1 MGLAAQSGEAI
12 LVEDVRLDPRYIG
25 ASQPTR
31 AELALPLKVKD
42 RVIGVLDLGALE
54 PGVFGPAHLALL
66 EPVAGQ
72 LAAAIDG
79 ARLTQ
84 SLLQQTQT
92 LSLLHELGRE
102 FASILDRK
110 KLLARVAD
118 RIQRLIHYDVFTV
131 MLWNEESRQLEPQ
144 LAVYRDGRRVSSA
157 RPTGLGEGICGTA
170 AALRQ
175 TLRIPNVQLDPR
187 YIECVRERTMR
198 SELAVPMYVKDRL
211 VGVLDLESSSYDAFT
226 THHEHAVSTLAAS
239 LAIALENAR
248 LYGRLQEDERRLAA
262 DLSTAREIQKQ
273 LLPKTTPWLPGLQV
287 AFAYRPANHL
297 GGDFYDIRRY
307 GEGRVAIAAGDVS
320 GKATSAALYGS
331 LAVGMLRQYPEEG
344 LRPGALLRDMNSKL
358 LELGIPNRFLALAL
372 ALYDAGDRSLV
383 LANSGLPHPFLVRG
397 GEVRPIPVVG
407 VPLGLLPD
415 RRYEEELI
423 TLETGDVVVIATD
436 GIDESHNRDDEEFGA
451 QGVRQTLERLG
462 RRLGARDR
470 RRPAGGQPR
479 LGRPR
484 RALGRLD
491 GGGAQGRLSPLPS
504 SALACCHASPGRSLA
519 DIPEGR
525 EAAALDSLGE
535 LVSADR
541 ALDPASPRT
550 VFGSGKVF
558 FIGIAV
564 LESAFVGVLFLCLNF
579 WPCPSCGRFFFL
591 RFGIL
596 RAAGKHCPHC
606 GLRYGEACLC
616 QTPAVLPGLTP
627 EARHESDEVC
637 RTANGNSIRWPVAIL
652 APSRDRL
659 RVLDSRSA
667 DG

>member
-1 MGLAAQSGEAI
+1 MTTKPVEGIPASAAAGQSLMPPAVLTELLAAIQALHSSSELREGLEAVADALHHYVAYDNLGVLLLDPRGRELRFALARGYAAEVEQHWRFGLGQGLVGLAAQSGEAV
-12 LVEDVRLDPRYIG
+12 LVEDVRLDPRYIS

-54 PGVFGPAHLALL
+54 AGVFGPEQLALL

-92 LSLLHELGRE
+92 LSLLHELARE
-102 FASILDRK
+102 FASILDRE

-131 MLWNEESRQLEPQ
+131 MLWNEESRLLEPQ
-144 LAVYRDGRRVSSA
+144 LSVYRDGRRVSSA

-187 YIECVRERTMR
+187 YIECDREQTMR

-226 THHEHAVSTLAAS
+226 AQHEHAVSTLAAS

-248 LYGRLQEDERRLAA
+248 LYGRLQENERRLAA

-297 GGDFYDIRRY
+297 GGDFYDIRPY

-331 LAVGMLRQYPEEG
+331 LAIGMLRQYPEDG
-344 LRPGALLRDMNSKL
+344 LRPSALLRDMNYKL
-358 LELGIPNRFLALAL
+358 LELGVDNRFLALAL
-372 ALYDAGDRSLV
+372 AFYDSGDRSLV

-397 GEVRPIPVVG
+397 GEVSPIKVAG

-415 RRYEEELI
+415 RHYEEELL

-436 GIDESHNRDDEEFGA
+436 GIDESHNRQDEEFGA
-451 QGVRQTLERLG
+451 ARVRQTLAGL
-462 RRLGARDR
+462 
-470 RRPAGGQPR
+470 AGGSAR
-479 LGRPR
+479 EI
-484 RALGRLD
+484 AD
-491 GGGAQGRLSPLPS
+491 GL
-504 SALACCHASPGRSLA
+504 
-519 DIPEGR
+519 
-525 EAAALDSLGE
+525 
-535 LVSADR
+535 LVA
-541 ALDPASPRT
+541 
-550 VFGSGKVF
+550 
-558 FIGIAV
+558 
-564 LESAFVGVLFLCLNF
+564 
-579 WPCPSCGRFFFL
+579 
-591 RFGIL
+591 
-596 RAAGKHCPHC
+596 
-606 GLRYGEACLC
+606 
-616 QTPAVLPGLTP
+616 
-627 EARHESDEVC
+627 
-637 RTANGNSIRWPVAIL
+637 
-652 APSRDRL
+652 SRDWAGRAEPWDDSTVV
-659 RVLDSRSA
+659 VLKA
-667 DG
+667 V